1 MNKTI
6 ILTLLSLAML
16 STNVSAGIMDVGKNA
31 SEFPNGVS
39 IIVQVSGL
47 KSDSY
52 KVIIKDGKLKVS
64 SENIINADGDKES
77 FYYLTHLP
85 DDINGENIIYSVDVD
100 GLLSIGFKWYE
111 SETFFLD

>member
-1 MNKTI
+1 MSNKMNKTI

-47 KSDSY
+47 KPDSY
-52 KVIIKDGKLKVS
+52 KVIIDDGKLKVS
-64 SENIINADGDKES
+64 QTSLILKKI
-77 FYYLTHLP
+77 
-85 DDINGENIIYSVDVD
+85 
-100 GLLSIGFKWYE
+100 
-111 SETFFLD
+111 